1 RQGDRLRKCKLY
13 FWKGCMPGADRNLC
27 KVCIGGGEMEGVK
40 VSSRCAANHN
50 ERYYGNMGAFGD
62 VAFLEHHNLLKNIE
76 SWATG
81 YTLNDFEL
89 LCLDGRRVAVTDW
102 GDCNLGP
109 LNPIHFSLREV
120 ATWLKIHLL
129 HLFCFL
135 LFEFFLF
142 FSVKETLETNLD
154 SKFHLF
160 HSQKYGESDLLFKD
174 ATQYLVHTRHLG
186 YQSILGEPFFQLAES
201 VFNCTHAG
209 NVT

>member
-1 RQGDRLRKCKLY
+1 
-13 FWKGCMPGADRNLC
+13 MPGADRNLC
-27 KVCIGGGEMEGVK
+27 KVCIGGDEMEGAK
-40 VSSRCAANHN
+40 ASSRCAANHN
-50 ERYYGNMGAFGD
+50 ERYYGNMGALRCLVGSPSGRSFGD

-76 SWATG
+76 SWAMG

-102 GDCNLGP
+102 ADCNLGP
-109 LNPIHFSLREV
+109 VPPNVVMTRPV
-120 ATWLKIHLL
+120 TTTKIYG
-129 HLFCFL
+129 FL
-135 LFEFFLF
+135 MK
-142 FSVKETLETNLD
+142 SQVRQKMGKD
-154 SKFHLF
+154 CYPFHLF

-174 ATQYLVHTRHLG
+174 ATQYLVHTSHLG